1 MRNSLL
7 QWGLKTFQDILLQH
21 LFPYTKISNQLSLK
35 FSNISP
41 ENTKS
46 MVQSIGSI
54 LFTFSWMKAYINWT
68 TKVKHSTKIQTQ
80 WAEIFFHTE
89 RQNNNKTQ
97 VNEFGYVRCDFTK
110 LYQNQGR
117 HGEFEPGKVQYSTPK
132 FFDRLFL
139 IHKKELIETQNLGKD
154 QTLPAFPAMAALK
167 TILSK
172 TS

>member
-7 QWGLKTFQDILLQH
+7 QWGLKTFQDILLQW
-21 LFPYTKISNQLSLK
+21 LFRYTKISNQLSLK

-54 LFTFSWMKAYINWT
+54 LFTFSWMKAYMNWT

-80 WAEIFFHTE
+80 WAEFFFHIE

-97 VNEFGYVRCDFTK
+97 VNEFGYAVTSLNFIKTTATTANLSQARSNILPQIFFT
-110 LYQNQGR
+110 GC
-117 HGEFEPGKVQYSTPK
+117 
-132 FFDRLFL
+132 FL
-139 IHKKELIETQNLGKD
+139 
-154 QTLPAFPAMAALK
+154 
-167 TILSK
+167 
-172 TS
+172 